1 MTNKERAD
9 RALEAVRVG
18 TDYPSDSPEELET
31 YIGDLLAN
39 LFHLVDQHEFDMEV
53 LLERGYQHYLAE
65 VAEEAK

>member
-9 RALEAVRVG
+9 RALEAVKVG

-39 LFHLVDQHEFDMEV
+39 VFHLVERHGFDMEV

-65 VAEEAK
+65 LTEES